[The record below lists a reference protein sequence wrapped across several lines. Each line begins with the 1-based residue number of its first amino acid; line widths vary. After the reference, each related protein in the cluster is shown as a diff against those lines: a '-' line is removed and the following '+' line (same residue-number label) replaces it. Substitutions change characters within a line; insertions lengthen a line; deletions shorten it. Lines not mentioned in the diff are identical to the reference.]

1 MKGLQIKLGHGL
13 FNKSNFKVFNNFK
26 SQSFTRFQSNSAKPK
41 PIKLVSK
48 PYNNKYSFFKVSAI
62 SCTSFMLLL
71 MYEYSH
77 DLIGNESMLEKFEV
91 NKPSLHPKP
100 DAVTYIRGIYE
111 QSLIEEAEAEK
122 VDNDEHIEHYSK
134 ILKQKDL
141 TVGERV
147 WYTFLYSF
155 YKTVS
160 VSSYAFKHYLKE
172 PFFITK
178 RTLQILFMIMI
189 PLMYHYKFSSNHDIF
204 LKHLISTIENKGG
217 PTFVKLAQWASS
229 RTDLFSQETC
239 DQLGK
244 LHSMNKN
251 HSMQDTLLILSD
263 DENNQYNVD
272 DLFKTTIKETPKFVN
287 MSESDINDA
296 MVLGSGAIG
305 QVYKIDN
312 SESGQKPRQI
322 AIKIIHPHV
331 RDYIARDLAIM
342 KFFGNLLNKIPNWEW
357 LSIPEE
363 VEQFSV
369 FLKSQLDFRIEA
381 CNMIKFDQLFKDNK
395 SVYFPN
401 IYASHRDYLIEEL
414 VDGVSLSDV
423 LKLKQKLINQPGY
436 QDIQFYF
443 KDISN
448 IFVQSFLDMLILKN
462 FIHADLHPGNIII
475 SLDKKN
481 EEFKKFA
488 KDLDNANVED
498 FHSIFKNQKILLN
511 YIDTGLSIQLSPTNR
526 INFINL
532 FEQLCDYNGV
542 KIGNLLIERSKTP
555 ESVINKP
562 DFIQQ
567 CDNMMKKV
575 AKQEFT
581 LGNFS
586 IGELLNEMMSLV
598 RSHHIKLESEFV
610 GVIVGLF
617 IIEGVSKSLDKDIKF
632 FEEFVQYL
640 VVNC

>member
-1 MKGLQIKLGHGL
+1 MKGLQNRLGFNLLFKFNLKAFTNLNTRSSIRYQSKSFNSNTLKL
-13 FNKSNFKVFNNFK
+13 
-26 SQSFTRFQSNSAKPK
+26 
-41 PIKLVSK
+41 ISK
-48 PYNNKYSFFKVSAI
+48 PYSNQYSFYKVSAI
-62 SCTSFMLLL
+62 TCTSFLLL
-71 MYEYSH
+71 LVYEYSH
-77 DLIGNESMLEKFEV
+77 DIIGNESILERFNV
-91 NKPSLHPKP
+91 NQPTLFPKP
-100 DAVTYIRGIYE
+100 NSETYIRGIYE
-111 QSLIEEAEAEK
+111 QSLIEEELDEEMVRDKLVNHYAKKLQQKNLSTIQRLCYRIMYSYCK
-122 VDNDEHIEHYSK
+122 VVRI
-134 ILKQKDL
+134 
-141 TVGERV
+141 
-147 WYTFLYSF
+147 
-155 YKTVS
+155 
-160 VSSYAFKHYLKE
+160 SSYAFTNYLKE
-172 PFFITK
+172 PFFVTK
-178 RTLQILFMIMI
+178 RTLQIMFLIMI
-189 PLMYHYKFSSNHDIF
+189 PLLFHYKFSSTHERF
-204 LKHLISTIENKGG
+204 LQHLIRIIESKGG

-229 RTDLFSQETC
+229 RTDLFSQDTC

-251 HSMQDTLLILSD
+251 HSMKDTMLILSD
-263 DENNQYNVD
+263 KENNEYNID
-272 DLFKTTIKETPKFVN
+272 DLFKTTISNNSMFNN
-287 MSESDINDA
+287 MSQSDINDD
-296 MVLGSGAIG
+296 MILGSGAIG
-305 QVYKIDN
+305 QVYKIDHMEN
-312 SESGQKPRQI
+312 NKNKPI
-322 AIKIIHPHV
+322 AIKIIHPRV
-331 RDYIARDLAIM
+331 REYIARDLAIM
-342 KFFGNLLNKIPNWEW
+342 KFFGNLLNRIPNWEW

-381 CNMIKFDQLFKDNK
+381 CNMIKFDELFSDNK

-401 IYASHRDYLIEEL
+401 IYTSHRDYLIEEL

-423 LKLKQKLINQPGY
+423 LKLKQKLIHKPGY
-436 QDIQFYF
+436 SDIQFYF

-462 FIHADLHPGNIII
+462 FIHADLHPGNIIVT
-475 SLDKKN
+475 LDKN
-481 EEFKKFA
+481 NNEFKKYV
-488 KDLDNANVED
+488 KNLDNAD
-498 FHSIFKNQKILLN
+498 AKTFHKIFKNQKIVLN

-555 ESVINKP
+555 ETVIHRS
-562 DFIQQ
+562 DFIEQ
-567 CDNMMKKV
+567 CDKMMKNV

-632 FEEFVQYL
+632 FEEFVKFL

>member
-1 MKGLQIKLGHGL
+1 MKGFQNKFKYGL
-13 FNKSNFKVFNNFK
+13 FYRSNIKVFNFRVH
-26 SQSFTRFQSNSAKPK
+26 SHIRYLSNSTKPNS
-41 PIKLVSK
+41 IKLVSK

-62 SCTSFMLLL
+62 SCVSFLLL
-71 MYEYSH
+71 LVYEYSH
-77 DLIGNESMLEKFEV
+77 DLIGNDSMLEQFEV
-91 NKPSLHPKP
+91 NKPQLFPKP
-100 DAVTYIRGIYE
+100 NSETYIKGIYE
-111 QSLIEEAEAEK
+111 QSLAEEAEAEK
-122 VDNDEHIEHYSK
+122 IDNNTSIQYYSK
-134 ILKQKDL
+134 KLKEKNL
-141 TVGERV
+141 SVSKKL

-155 YKTVS
+155 HKTINAS
-160 VSSYAFKHYLKE
+160 TYAFVHYLKE
-172 PFFITK
+172 PFFVTK

-189 PLMYHYKFSSNHDIF
+189 PLLYHYKFSSSHDIF
-204 LKHLISTIENKGG
+204 LNHLISTIENKGG

-251 HSMQDTLLILSD
+251 HSMKDTLLILSTD
-263 DENNQYNVD
+263 GNNQYNVD
-272 DLFKTTIKETPKFVN
+272 ELIKTTIKNNSKYTN
-287 MSESDINDA
+287 MSHSEINDDL
-296 MVLGSGAIG
+296 VLGSGAIG

-312 SESGQKPRQI
+312 PENKKKPKQI

-331 RDYIARDLAIM
+331 RDYIARDLTIM

-381 CNMIKFDQLFKDNK
+381 CNMIKFDQLFNDNK
-395 SVYFPN
+395 NVYFPN
-401 IYASHRDYLIEEL
+401 IYASKKDYLIEEL

-423 LKLKQKLINQPGY
+423 LKLKQKLIKKPGY
-436 QDIQFYF
+436 SDIQFYF
-443 KDISN
+443 NDISN

-475 SLDKKN
+475 SLDKNN
-481 EEFKKFA
+481 EEFKEFVD
-488 KDLDNANVED
+488 DLDNADVEK
-498 FHSIFKNQKILLN
+498 FHKIFKNQKILLN

-555 ESVINKP
+555 DTVINKP
-562 DFIQQ
+562 DFIEQ
-567 CDNMMKKV
+567 CDKMMKAV

-632 FEEFVQYL
+632 FEEFVKYL